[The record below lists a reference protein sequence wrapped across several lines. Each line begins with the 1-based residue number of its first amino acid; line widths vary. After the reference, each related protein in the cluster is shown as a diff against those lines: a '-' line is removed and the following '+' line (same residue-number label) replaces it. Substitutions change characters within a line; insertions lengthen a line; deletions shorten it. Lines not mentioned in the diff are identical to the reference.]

1 MTQREQ
7 KEFIILQED
16 VGHIKSAVSKIEN
29 NVSEINENVSEF
41 NNTMTK
47 LTSKLFNDDD
57 TGEVGY
63 FELTRRNAIKLTK
76 LENLKIAFLTFIFA
90 LGSGFWALVN
100 YISK

>member
-1 MTQREQ
+1 MKQGEQ

-16 VGHIKSAVSKIEN
+16 VKHIKKD
-29 NVSEINENVSEF
+29 VSEINENVSEF
-41 NNTMTK
+41 NDTMTK

-57 TGEVGY
+57 TGEMGY
-63 FELTRRNAIKLTK
+63 FELTRRNALKLTK

-90 LGSGFWALVN
+90 LGSGFWALVS